1 MEEELWIGLMD
12 HDILEILEMIKLMDM
27 EFFIILMEINTKGNG
42 YKTKRMVKEY
52 ILMQLVLDI
61 KVAG

>member
-12 HDILEILEMIKLMDM
+12 LDILEISEMIKLMDM